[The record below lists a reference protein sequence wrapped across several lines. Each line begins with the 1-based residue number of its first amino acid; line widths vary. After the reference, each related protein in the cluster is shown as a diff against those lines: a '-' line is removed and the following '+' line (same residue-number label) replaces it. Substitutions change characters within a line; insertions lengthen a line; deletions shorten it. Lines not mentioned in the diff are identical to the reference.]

1 MQKIG
6 IVGTG
11 YIASGIY
18 QQMKP
23 EKAFVVSKMLTRR
36 TIDSSIGLPQSI
48 LTNSAEAMVE
58 DCDLIVEASGD
69 AIYATE
75 VLLKAQQAG
84 KPIITM
90 NPEFQITTGSYFADK
105 GYITD
110 ADGDQPGCLARLN
123 QEVESLFFKPLAYL
137 NIKGFLNLNPPE
149 NEMRY
154 WAERQ
159 KLSLEQTISFTDG
172 SKVQI
177 EQALVANGLNAD
189 IAQDG
194 MLAPKIENMA
204 DTGFLA
210 DAAKKLGQPIS
221 DYILCAS
228 APPGVLI
235 IAEHDLAYERRGNV
249 ALNKLLTSDEKY
261 FRLLLPHHLIF
272 LEVIKT
278 IRDWQTGAPPLL
290 NNSSSPRIGVCA
302 IAKKPLNKGDTLER
316 GLGGFETRGSTVR
329 IKEHPDHVPICLL
342 QNARLLNDIEPG
354 QPVNF
359 SDVEL
364 PQSKALDI
372 YLQIKTKVCHMD
384 SSPNT
389 TDLFSH
395 KSKVA
400 ERRLTDRRLTDRR
413 LADKRLA
420 EG

>member
-1 MQKIG
+1 MHKIG

-18 QQMKP
+18 QQTKH
-23 EKAFVVSKMLTRR
+23 EKDLVISKMLTRR
-36 TIDSSIGLPQSI
+36 PLDSSIGLPLSI
-48 LTNSAEAMVE
+48 LTNSAEAMIE
-58 DCDLIVEASGD
+58 ECDLIVEASGD

-75 VLLKAQQAG
+75 ILLQAQQAG

-90 NPEFQITTGSYFADK
+90 NPEFQVTTGSYFADK

-123 QEVESLFFKPLAYL
+123 QEIKSLNFKPLAYL

-149 NEMRY
+149 DEMRY
-154 WAERQ
+154 WADRQ

-194 MLAPKIENMA
+194 MLGPKIENMA

-210 DAAKKLGQPIS
+210 DTAKEMGQPIS

-235 IAEHDLAYERRGNV
+235 IAEQELAHERRGNV
-249 ALNKLLTSDEKY
+249 ALNKLLTSDGKY

-278 IRDWQTGAPPLL
+278 IRDWQKGAAPLL
-290 NNSSSPRIGVCA
+290 NNSTKPRIGVCA
-302 IAKKPLNKGDTLER
+302 IAKKPLHKGDAIER
-316 GLGGFETRGSTVR
+316 GLGSFETRGVTVR
-329 IKEHPDHVPICLL
+329 INEHPDHVPICLL
-342 QNARLLNDIEPG
+342 QNARLLNDIAPG
-354 QPVNF
+354 QAVNF

-364 PQSKALDI
+364 PESKALDI
-372 YLQIKTKVCHMD
+372 YLQIRKKVLAQQPE
-384 SSPNT
+384 SSKLPDPEPVT
-389 TDLFSH
+389 
-395 KSKVA
+395 
-400 ERRLTDRRLTDRR
+400 
-413 LADKRLA
+413 
-420 EG
+420 

>member
-1 MQKIG
+1 MHKIG

-18 QQMKP
+18 EQIKD
-23 EKAFVVSKMLTRR
+23 EAEIKVSKILTRR
-36 TIDSSIGLPQSI
+36 PLDSSIGLPLSI
-48 LTNSAEAMVE
+48 LTHSAEAMIE

-90 NPEFQITTGSYFADK
+90 NPEFQITTGSYFVDK

-110 ADGDQPGCLARLN
+110 ADGDQPGCLARLK
-123 QEVESLFFKPLAYL
+123 QEVEGLNFKPLAYL
-137 NIKGFLNLNPPE
+137 NIKGFLNLLPPE
-149 NEMRY
+149 DEMRY

-194 MLAPKIENMA
+194 MLGPKIENMA

-210 DAAKKLGQPIS
+210 DTAKEMGQPIS
-221 DYILCAS
+221 DYILCAN

-235 IAEHDLAYERRGNV
+235 IAEHALAHERRGNV
-249 ALNKLLTSDEKY
+249 ALNKLLTSDGKY
-261 FRLLLPHHLIF
+261 FRLLMPHHLIF

-278 IRDWQTGAPPLL
+278 IRDWISGAPPLL
-290 NNSSSPRIGVCA
+290 NNSPTPRIGVCA
-302 IAKKPLNKGDTLER
+302 LAKKPLHKGDTIER
-316 GLGGFETRGSTVR
+316 GLGSFETRGSTVR
-329 IKEHPDHVPICLL
+329 IQEHPDHVPICLL
-342 QNARLLNDIEPG
+342 QQARLLNDIAPG

-364 PQSKALDI
+364 PESKALEI
-372 YLQIKTKVCHMD
+372 YLQIREKVL
-384 SSPNT
+384 NQ
-389 TDLFSH
+389 
-395 KSKVA
+395 
-400 ERRLTDRRLTDRR
+400 
-413 LADKRLA
+413 
-420 EG
+420 

>member
-1 MQKIG
+1 MHKIG

-18 QQMKP
+18 EQIKD
-23 EKAFVVSKMLTRR
+23 EAEIKVSKILTRR
-36 TIDSSIGLPQSI
+36 PLDSSIGLPLSI
-48 LTNSAEAMVE
+48 LTHSAEAMIE

-90 NPEFQITTGSYFADK
+90 NPEFQITTGSYFVDK

-110 ADGDQPGCLARLN
+110 ADGDQPGCLARLK
-123 QEVESLFFKPLAYL
+123 QEVEGLNFKPLAYL
-137 NIKGFLNLNPPE
+137 NIKGFLNLLPPE
-149 NEMRY
+149 DEMRY

-194 MLAPKIENMA
+194 MLGPKIENMA

-210 DAAKKLGQPIS
+210 DTAKEMGQPIS
-221 DYILCAS
+221 DYILCAN

-235 IAEHDLAYERRGNV
+235 IAEHALAHERRGNV
-249 ALNKLLTSDEKY
+249 ALNKLLTSDGKY
-261 FRLLLPHHLIF
+261 FQLLMPHHLIF

-278 IRDWQTGAPPLL
+278 IRDWISGAPPLL
-290 NNSSSPRIGVCA
+290 NNSPTPRIGVCA
-302 IAKKPLNKGDTLER
+302 LAKKPLHKGDTIER
-316 GLGGFETRGSTVR
+316 GLGSFETRGSTVR
-329 IKEHPDHVPICLL
+329 IQEHPDHVPICLL
-342 QNARLLNDIEPG
+342 QQARLLNDIAPG

-364 PQSKALDI
+364 PESKALEI
-372 YLQIKTKVCHMD
+372 YLQIREKVL
-384 SSPNT
+384 NQ
-389 TDLFSH
+389 
-395 KSKVA
+395 
-400 ERRLTDRRLTDRR
+400 
-413 LADKRLA
+413 
-420 EG
+420 

>member
-228 APPGVLI
+228 APPCR
-235 IAEHDLAYERRGNV
+235 HKPKSPV
-249 ALNKLLTSDEKY
+249 AK
-261 FRLLLPHHLIF
+261 
-272 LEVIKT
+272 
-278 IRDWQTGAPPLL
+278 
-290 NNSSSPRIGVCA
+290 SP
-302 IAKKPLNKGDTLER
+302 
-316 GLGGFETRGSTVR
+316 S
-329 IKEHPDHVPICLL
+329 
-342 QNARLLNDIEPG
+342 
-354 QPVNF
+354 
-359 SDVEL
+359 
-364 PQSKALDI
+364 
-372 YLQIKTKVCHMD
+372 
-384 SSPNT
+384 
-389 TDLFSH
+389 
-395 KSKVA
+395 
-400 ERRLTDRRLTDRR
+400 
-413 LADKRLA
+413 
-420 EG
+420 